1 MSPAQEAAAVATA
14 IDQGASPSDQS
25 EAFAAALEKL
35 QMMGAGNETDPEMGA
50 GMDPSS
56 IIEKLGACVTEETM
70 DIDMQCIQGVLSTL
84 DPAIIGKLAQ
94 CAGGGSIAEMQA
106 CVEEQLSGGD
116 MTEPP
121 AMDNETMPED
131 GNTTMP
137 PEDTTSPSA
146 FTSSSDFVGFSIIA
160 LVAGLFL

>member
-1 MSPAQEAAAVATA
+1 M
-14 IDQGASPSDQS
+14 DQS

-35 QMMGAGNETDPEMGA
+35 EMMGSGNEADSGMGSGNETGPDMGA
-50 GMDPSS
+50 GMDPNS

-70 DIDMQCIQGVLSTL
+70 AIDMQCIQGVLSTL

-94 CAGGGSIAEMQA
+94 CAGGSSIAEMQA
-106 CVEEQLSGGD
+106 CVEEQLTGGD

-121 AMDNETMPED
+121 AMGNETMPED

-137 PEDTTSPSA
+137 PEDTTSPGA
-146 FTSSSDFVGFSIIA
+146 FASSSGFMGFSVVA
-160 LVAGLFL
+160 LVVGLFV

>member
-1 MSPAQEAAAVATA
+1 M
-14 IDQGASPSDQS
+14 DQS

-35 QMMGAGNETDPEMGA
+35 EMMGSGNETDPGMGA
-50 GMDPSS
+50 GMDPNS

-70 DIDMQCIQGVLSTL
+70 AIDMQCIQGVLSTL

-94 CAGGGSIAEMQA
+94 CAGGSSIAEMQA
-106 CVEEQLSGGD
+106 CVEEQLTGGD

-121 AMDNETMPED
+121 AMPED

-137 PEDTTSPSA
+137 PEETMPEDGDTTTSPGA
-146 FTSSSDFVGFSIIA
+146 FTSSSGFMGFSVVS
-160 LVAGLFL
+160 LVVGLFV

>member
-1 MSPAQEAAAVATA
+1 MSPGQEAAAVTAA
-14 IDQGASPSDQS
+14 IDQGPSPVDQS
-25 EAFAAALEKL
+25 EAFDAALEQL
-35 QMMGAGNETDPEMGA
+35 QMMGAGNETDP

-56 IIEKLGACVTEETM
+56 IIEKLGAGVTEETM
-70 DIDMQCIQGVLSTL
+70 DINMQCIQGVLSTL

-121 AMDNETMPED
+121 AMDSETMPED

>member
-1 MSPAQEAAAVATA
+1 M
-14 IDQGASPSDQS
+14 DQS

-35 QMMGAGNETDPEMGA
+35 QMMGAGNETDPGMGA
-50 GMDPSS
+50 GNETDPGMDGGMDPSS

-121 AMDNETMPED
+121 AMGNE
-131 GNTTMP
+131 TMP

-160 LVAGLFL
+160 LVVGLFL